1 MADTI
6 KVSLDCFAP
15 HEKSPDFIKGT
26 TTFILSNEDFDLIE
40 KYKRACNGNDK
51 QNFIPLQIK
60 ETKTGKNML
69 FLDTYKINFQIQ
81 QMLDGDDNRDFNK
94 TQNASLDAQKKY
106 SAGLR
111 NREEDIAIEDIPFR

>member
-6 KVSLDCFAP
+6 KVYLDCFAP
-15 HEKSPDFIKGT
+15 HKKAPEYIKGT

-51 QNFIPLQIK
+51 ENFIPVLIR

-69 FLDTYKINFQIQ
+69 FLDTYKLNFQIQ
-81 QMLDGDDNRDFNK
+81 QESGVGEEKDYAK
-94 TQNASLDAQKKY
+94 VENASMNARQKH
-106 SAGLR
+106 SDTLR
-111 NREEDIAIEDIPFR
+111 SREDSISIEDVPF

>member
-1 MADTI
+1 MANTI

-26 TTFILSNEDFDLIE
+26 TTFILSNDDFDLIE
-40 KYKRACNGNDK
+40 KYKRACNGNGK
-51 QNFIPLQIK
+51 ENFIPVQIK

-81 QMLDGDDNRDFNK
+81 QESGVEEKKDYVK
-94 TQNASLDAQKKY
+94 VENASMNARENYNK
-106 SAGLR
+106 ALR
-111 NREEDIAIEDIPFR
+111 SREEDIDIESIPF

>member
-26 TTFILSNEDFDLIE
+26 TTFILSNDDFDLIE
-40 KYKRACNGNDK
+40 KYKRACNGNGK
-51 QNFIPLQIK
+51 ENFIPVQIK

-69 FLDTYKINFQIQ
+69 FLDTYKLNFQIQ
-81 QMLDGDDNRDFNK
+81 QVEEGGSTNNTTVNK
-94 TQNASLDAQKKY
+94 TPKKTLASMEQDV
-106 SAGLR
+106 S
-111 NREEDIAIEDIPFR
+111 IEDIPF